1 MPSPVLLL
9 AGWHNS
15 GPDHWQSHWQRTHGF
30 IRVAQH
36 DWDFPLRGDW
46 MAQLEEAV
54 LRYPHAV
61 LVAHGLG
68 CLLVAAW
75 AAHSQHVHL
84 VDGALLVAP
93 CDIERLDM
101 QHRLHSWHPMPQAR
115 LPFKSIVAA
124 SRNDPYCSL
133 MRASGLAQ
141 TWGSQLIDCGVR
153 GHLNADAGLGDWSQ
167 GFALLQDL
175 QKEEHGH

>member
-1 MPSPVLLL
+1 
-9 AGWHNS
+9 
-15 GPDHWQSHWQRTHGF
+15 
-30 IRVAQH
+30 
-36 DWDFPLRGDW
+36 
-46 MAQLEEAV
+46 
-54 LRYPHAV
+54 
-61 LVAHGLG
+61 
-68 CLLVAAW
+68 LLVAAW

-133 MRASGLAQ
+133 ERAKAFADA
-141 TWGSQLIDCGVR
+141 WGSQWQDCGHA
-153 GHLNADAGLGDWSQ
+153 GHINAESNLGNWPE
-167 GFALLQDL
+167 GRALLQSL
-175 QKEEHGH
+175 L